1 VAKQGLTDVQAEG
14 DFAILNDG
22 SPMAEFFRLSVL
34 QVRDRI
40 VGSGGVSAAQFD
52 AGIALLGDP
61 GFWAFGPGGVAV
73 KGQKPG

>member
-1 VAKQGLTDVQAEG
+1 MAKQGLTDVQAEG
-14 DFAILNDG
+14 DFAILNGG

-61 GFWAFGPGGVAV
+61 EFWAFGPGGVAV